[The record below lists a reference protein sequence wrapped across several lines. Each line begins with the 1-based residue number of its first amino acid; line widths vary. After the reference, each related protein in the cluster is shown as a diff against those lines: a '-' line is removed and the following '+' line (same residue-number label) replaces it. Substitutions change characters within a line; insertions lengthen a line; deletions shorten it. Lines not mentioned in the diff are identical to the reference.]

1 MIEKILAK
9 IARIKKLFDIYGS
22 RTWGLLAAP
31 VLGREIWI
39 PINGKKA
46 YLNYDG
52 STFYHLEH
60 SIEKVK
66 KLVEA
71 IPPDLEGDII
81 DGGANHG
88 LFSVLAAQK
97 FPQKRIAAVEPYDKI
112 LPFLK
117 RNVAGKN
124 VTIVEKALSDK
135 DGEIVF
141 YTAPSSDQVGSIIEE
156 NVKEFIAKNAN
167 IQETRLQA
175 ISLKTLVKQEKIEKI
190 AVIKLDIQGAE
201 YSIIKDADEI
211 LAMTDCLILEVI
223 LIEKTA
229 LELLEKARKFFPYHK
244 IINQVP
250 YGADIIFS
258 KKPLV

>member
-1 MIEKILAK
+1 MIETLLIK
-9 IARIKKLFDIYGS
+9 IARIKKLFNIYGN

-31 VLGREIWI
+31 ILGKEIWI
-39 PINGKKA
+39 PINGTKA

-60 SIEKVK
+60 SIDKVK

-71 IPPDLEGDII
+71 IPPDLTGAII

-88 LFSVLAAQK
+88 LFSLLAAQK
-97 FPQKRIAAVEPYDKI
+97 FPHERIVAVEPYDKI

-124 VTIVEKALSDK
+124 VKIVEKALSDK

-141 YTAPSSDQVGSIIEE
+141 YTVPSSDQVGSTIEE
-156 NVKEFIAKNAN
+156 NVKEFIAKNAS
-167 IQETRLQA
+167 IHETRLKA

-229 LELLEKARKFFPYHK
+229 LELLEKAHKLFPYHK

-258 KKPLV
+258 KKPIE